1 MSVTPGF
8 VDVGAKWYGTD
19 VTHELNRQ
27 GVRRVTYDGVTEHLQ
42 IEFARGQVY
51 VYDAVP
57 EGIVNW
63 LVRTKDPGGYIQRV
77 VTPRFAYR
85 RVDAPSVVRSLGVSQ
100 DLEAQLRASL
110 ARLGKTP
117 NDT

>member
-1 MSVTPGF
+1 
-8 VDVGAKWYGTD
+8 
-19 VTHELNRQ
+19 
-27 GVRRVTYDGVTEHLQ
+27 VTYDATAQQLR

-51 VYDAVP
+51 VYEAVP

-63 LVRTKDPGGYIQRV
+63 LVRTKDLGGYIQRV
-77 VTPRFAYR
+77 LTPRFAYR
-85 RVDAPSVVRSLGVSQ
+85 RVDAPSVVGSARAPQ

-117 NDT
+117 NEK